1 MPETG
6 RVVLLTGAG
15 GGIGVQIL
23 RQLVEAGYRVA
34 FVERD
39 EAALKRAEAVIP
51 AGSGAFG
58 AVVDAANLDQVTTF
72 VSDAT
77 PKLGPF
83 FGLVN
88 SAGFFNP
95 ERFEDSTPM
104 SWQEAI
110 SANLL
115 TQFCTCRV
123 LLPEMRMRRQG
134 SVVNFASTA
143 GEYGSIRPAAAYAA
157 AKGGVIGLT
166 KSLAREFSPDNV
178 RVNAISPGPTNTPA
192 FQFTDDASR
201 KVAASRTLFNRV
213 GEPSDIANGVL
224 FLLSDQSSWITGTV
238 LQVNGGSLL

>member
-1 MPETG
+1 MPEN
-6 RVVLLTGAG
+6 RRSVLLTGAG

-23 RQLVEAGYRVA
+23 RQLMDEGYGVA
-34 FVERD
+34 FIDRD
-39 EAALKRAEAVIP
+39 KAALQRASAACP
-51 AGSGAFG
+51 DG
-58 AVVDAANLDQVTTF
+58 AVVVGGVVDGSDLDQVDAF
-72 VSDAT
+72 VRQASAS
-77 PKLGPF
+77 LGPF

-88 SAGFFNP
+88 CAGLFTP
-95 ERFEDSTPM
+95 ENFEDSTPQGWM
-104 SWQEAI
+104 QAI

-123 LLPEMRMRRQG
+123 LLPGMRSRRDG

-192 FQFTDDASR
+192 FQFSDEESR
-201 KVAASRTLFNRV
+201 RVAAGRTLFNRV
-213 GEPSDIANGVL
+213 AEPMDIANGVL
-224 FLLSDQSSWITGTV
+224 FLLSDRASWITGTV

>member
-1 MPETG
+1 MQG
-6 RVVLLTGAG
+6 KRGSVLLTGAG

-23 RQLVEAGYRVA
+23 RQLIDEGYSVA
-34 FVERD
+34 FMDRD
-39 EAALKRAEAVIP
+39 EAALQRASAACP
-51 AGSGAFG
+51 DS
-58 AVVDAANLDQVTTF
+58 AVVVGGIVDGSDLDQVDAF
-72 VSDAT
+72 VRHASST
-77 PKLGPF
+77 LGPF

-88 SAGFFNP
+88 CAGLFTP
-95 ERFEDSTPM
+95 ENFEDSTPQGWM
-104 SWQEAI
+104 QAI

-123 LLPEMRMRRQG
+123 LLPEMRSRRDG

-192 FQFTDDASR
+192 FQFGDEESR
-201 KVAASRTLFNRV
+201 KVAAGRTLFNRV
-213 GEPSDIANGVL
+213 AEPMDIANGVL
-224 FLLSDQSSWITGTV
+224 FLLSDRASWITGTV

>member
-1 MPETG
+1 M
-6 RVVLLTGAG
+6 LTGAG

-23 RQLVEAGYRVA
+23 RQLRESGYKVA
-34 FVERD
+34 FIDRE
-39 EAALKRAEAVIP
+39 EAALERATIACPPSASSI
-51 AGSGAFG
+51 G
-58 AVVDAANLDQVTTF
+58 AVVQAADLHQVGAF
-72 VSDAT
+72 VQRAAE
-77 PKLGPF
+77 KLGPF

-88 SAGFFNP
+88 CAGYFKP
-95 ERFEDSTPM
+95 ENFEDSSPE
-104 SWQEAI
+104 SWQEVI

-123 LLPEMRMRRQG
+123 LLPEMRKQNGG

-143 GEYGSIRPAAAYAA
+143 GEFGSIRPAAAYAA
-157 AKGGVIGLT
+157 AKGGVIALT

-192 FQFTDDASR
+192 FKFTDEGSR
-201 KVAASRTLFNRV
+201 KIAAGRTLFNRV

-224 FLLSDQSSWITGTV
+224 FLLSDQSTWITGTV

>member
-1 MPETG
+1 MAETG

-23 RQLVEAGYRVA
+23 RQLAGAGYRVA
-34 FVERD
+34 YLERD
-39 EAALKRAEAVIP
+39 EAALKRAAAVLP
-51 AGSGAFG
+51 AHSGAFG
-58 AVVDAANLDQVTTF
+58 AVVDAANLDEVTSF
-72 VSDAT
+72 VRSAT
-77 PKLGPF
+77 ENLGPF

-88 SAGFFNP
+88 SAGYFNP
-95 ERFEDSTPM
+95 ERFEDSTPKA
-104 SWQEAI
+104 WQEAI
-110 SANLL
+110 STNLL

-123 LLPEMRMRRQG
+123 LLPEMRARREG

-192 FQFTDDASR
+192 FQFTDEASR

-224 FLLSDQSSWITGTV
+224 FLLSEQSSWITGTV

>member
-1 MPETG
+1 MVGKT
-6 RVVLLTGAG
+6 RSVLLTGAG

-23 RQLVEAGYRVA
+23 RQLVDEGYKVA
-34 FVERD
+34 FIDRD
-39 EAALKRAEAVIP
+39 KAALERASA
-51 AGSGAFG
+51 ACSGGSVTLGG
-58 AVVDAANLDQVTTF
+58 IVDGSDLDQVDAF
-72 VSDAT
+72 VRQASST
-77 PKLGPF
+77 LGPI

-88 SAGFFNP
+88 CAGLFTP
-95 ERFEDSTPM
+95 ENFEDSTPQGWM
-104 SWQEAI
+104 QAI

-123 LLPEMRMRRQG
+123 LLPEMRSRREG

-178 RVNAISPGPTNTPA
+178 RVNAISPGSTNTPA
-192 FQFTDDASR
+192 FQFRDEDSR
-201 KVAASRTLFNRV
+201 KVAAGRTLFNRV
-213 GEPSDIANGVL
+213 AEPMDIANGVL
-224 FLLSDQSSWITGTV
+224 FLLSDRASWITGTV